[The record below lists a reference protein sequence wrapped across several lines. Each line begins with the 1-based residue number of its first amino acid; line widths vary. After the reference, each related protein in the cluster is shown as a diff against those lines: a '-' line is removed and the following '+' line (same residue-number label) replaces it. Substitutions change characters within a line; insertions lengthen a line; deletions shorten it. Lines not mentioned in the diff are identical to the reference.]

1 MNHSKLFRVAGVAAV
16 VAGLVFVLLQFIHP
30 DETIQN
36 VVTMTC
42 KVVHVMTLAMAIL
55 ALVGVLGMYLRQV
68 EEVGVLGFV
77 AVVLYGCGFFL
88 IFGFSFVEA
97 AVLPQLAD
105 TDPRYVADV
114 TALTATGEAASEVGG
129 LAAAN
134 VGSAVTYLLGGVL
147 FGVVL
152 WRAAGP
158 LAMGVG
164 TARHRGA
171 FDDPDPSTPEVTRP
185 DRRDSRRCGVGG
197 ARHLSLAID
206 VGSWRVHAPL
216 DGRTTRRNSGLE
228 LSE

>member
-36 VVTMTC
+36 VTTMTW

-68 EEVGVLGFV
+68 EEAGVLGFV

-152 WRAAGP
+152 WRARVLWRWASA
-158 LAMGVG
+158 L
-164 TARHRGA
+164 
-171 FDDPDPSTPEVTRP
+171 
-185 DRRDSRRCGVGG
+185 
-197 ARHLSLAID
+197 LAIGALSTILIQVLPKSLD
-206 VGSWRVHAPL
+206 RIVAIPVGVAWAALGISLWQSTLVHGEFTHRSTGERHGA
-216 DGRTTRRNSGLE
+216 TAA
-228 LSE
+228 

>member
-1 MNHSKLFRVAGVAAV
+1 MNHSKLFRVAGLAAV

-36 VVTMTC
+36 VTTMTW

-68 EEVGVLGFV
+68 EEAGVLGFV

-114 TALTATGEAASEVGG
+114 MALTATGEAAGEVGG

-147 FGVVL
+147 FGVALWRARVL
-152 WRAAGP
+152 WRWAAALLVIGALSTTLIRVLP
-158 LAMGVG
+158 ESLDRMVAIPVGVAWAG
-164 TARHRGA
+164 LGISLWQSTSARVGFGRDEDG
-171 FDDPDPSTPEVTRP
+171 
-185 DRRDSRRCGVGG
+185 DR
-197 ARHLSLAID
+197 
-206 VGSWRVHAPL
+206 L
-216 DGRTTRRNSGLE
+216 DAAAV
-228 LSE
+228 

>member
-36 VVTMTC
+36 VTTMTW

-105 TDPRYVADV
+105 TNPRYVVDV
-114 TALTATGEAASEVGG
+114 MALTATGEAAGEAGG
-129 LAAAN
+129 LGAAN

-147 FGVVL
+147 FGLALWRARVL
-152 WRAAGP
+152 WRWAAALLVIGALSTILIRVLP
-158 LAMGVG
+158 ESLDRMVAIPVGVAWAGLGISLWQSTSARMGSVATMTETG
-164 TARHRGA
+164 
-171 FDDPDPSTPEVTRP
+171 
-185 DRRDSRRCGVGG
+185 
-197 ARHLSLAID
+197 
-206 VGSWRVHAPL
+206 
-216 DGRTTRRNSGLE
+216 
-228 LSE
+228 